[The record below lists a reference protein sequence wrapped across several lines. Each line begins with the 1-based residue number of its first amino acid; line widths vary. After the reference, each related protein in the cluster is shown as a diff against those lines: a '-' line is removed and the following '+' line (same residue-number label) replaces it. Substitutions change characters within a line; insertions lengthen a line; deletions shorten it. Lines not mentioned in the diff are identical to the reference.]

1 MTRPQDGVR
10 WTSMEAGDG
19 SCFRP
24 VMQSRRRAGRSSD
37 RSPDPEGVQL
47 EDSAGSQLDRTCP
60 GALDNFIS
68 AGAPLRSHLKHPR
81 PCGGKP
87 PGENVWVFRRG
98 LALGAL
104 AEPVHPL
111 KVNLVGCGSLGIL
124 DSVALYR
131 RYFGLELSHGSIRLS
146 PQCQLQYAHRRSL
159 TLTV

>member
-1 MTRPQDGVR
+1 MELDG
-10 WTSMEAGDG
+10 AGDG

-68 AGAPLRSHLKHPR
+68 APLRSHLKHPR

-111 KVNLVGCGSLGIL
+111 KGENLESGRMLPWRCGSLGT
-124 DSVALYR
+124 SVQLYVR
-131 RYFGLELSHGSIRLS
+131 STLYFGLELSHGSIRLS
-146 PQCQLQYAHRRSL
+146 PQCHLQYAPRRS
-159 TLTV
+159 